1 MRFRPT
7 PPARLLSVCA
17 ALALACA
24 SAPSRPAGERAGD
37 AAFATQAEPSAAD
50 APDAANGSDV
60 SDASKTSNASDPPAP
75 SPPENTSALSNAPA
89 PADVARLPLDD
100 QVRWLRR
107 AAQHGALAKLDDA
120 RLVALFAS
128 LDPRA
133 LPRYIAEGPNGYP
146 SCEFVLLRRERI
158 RGRWPAEPDHM
169 LVRLAHAP
177 LRIYAKW
184 LPDGAHAGQ
193 EVLYDATRR
202 SDQMYGHSGGLF
214 RMVSIWA
221 RLDGAFAHA
230 QSRHLLT
237 DLGTEYI
244 ARRFID
250 ENTRLEQAGLV
261 RPAQIGVAT
270 VDGVRVLALTWEA
283 PRGVNGFYAS
293 KETLGLDLRHPWF
306 RTAQSYDS
314 EGRLFEEVVF
324 ERIEPKS
331 FDALTFDSKNPD
343 YRF

>member
-1 MRFRPT
+1 MRFRTT
-7 PPARLLSVCA
+7 PPACLLTLCA
-17 ALALACA
+17 ALALVCA
-24 SAPSRPAGERAGD
+24 SAQSLP
-37 AAFATQAEPSAAD
+37 AAD
-50 APDAANGSDV
+50 ADD
-60 SDASKTSNASDPPAP
+60 
-75 SPPENTSALSNAPA
+75 APA
-89 PADVARLPLDD
+89 TAQADQSTADVAHLPLDE
-100 QVRWLRR
+100 QVRWLQHT
-107 AAQHGALAKLDDA
+107 AQNGALAKLDDA
-120 RLVALFAS
+120 QLVTLFSS

-133 LPRYIAEGPNGYP
+133 LPRYIAAGPHGYA
-146 SCEFVLLRRERI
+146 SCEFVMLRRERI
-158 RGRWPAEPDHM
+158 HGRWPAAPDHM
-169 LVRLAHAP
+169 LVRIAHDP

-202 SDQMYGHSGGLF
+202 GDEMYGHPGGF
-214 RMVSIWA
+214 FGMVSMWA
-221 RLDGAFAHA
+221 RLDGSFAHA
-230 QSRHLLT
+230 QSRHRLT
-237 DLGTEYI
+237 DLGTEFI
-244 ARRFID
+244 AHRFVD

-261 RPAQIGVAT
+261 RPAQIDVKT
-270 VDGVRVLALTWEA
+270 VDGVRVVAFTWEA

-324 ERIEPKS
+324 EQMEPKS

>member
-1 MRFRPT
+1 MRPRTT
-7 PPARLLSVCA
+7 PPACLLTLCA
-17 ALALACA
+17 ALAMPCANTATA
-24 SAPSRPAGERAGD
+24 SADDLPF
-37 AAFATQAEPSAAD
+37 AAP
-50 APDAANGSDV
+50 
-60 SDASKTSNASDPPAP
+60 SDASDASDA
-75 SPPENTSALSNAPA
+75 SAAG
-89 PADVARLPLDD
+89 VARLPLDD
-100 QVRWLRR
+100 QVRWLQR
-107 AAQHGALAKLDDA
+107 AAQDATLAALDDEQ
-120 RLVALFAS
+120 LVALFSS
-128 LDPRA
+128 LDPRT
-133 LPRYIAEGPNGYP
+133 LPRYVAAGPNGFP
-146 SCEFVLLRRERI
+146 SCEFVLRRRERI
-158 RGRWPAEPDHM
+158 HGRWPAEPDHM

-193 EVLYDATRR
+193 EVLYDAERR
-202 SDQMYGHSGGLF
+202 GDEMYGHTGGLF

-244 ARRFID
+244 AHRFVD
-250 ENTRLEQAGLV
+250 EDTRLEQAGLV
-261 RPAQIGVAT
+261 RPAQISVKT
-270 VDGVRVLALTWEA
+270 VDGVRVVAFTWEA

-293 KETLGLDLRHPWF
+293 RETLGLDLRHPWF

-324 ERIEPKS
+324 ERMEPKA